1 MVNPYEMAQ
10 EQLDKAADI
19 LDLDESLHNFL
30 DNPKTMHQVSV
41 PVERDD
47 GTVDVFDGY
56 RVQHNNARGPY
67 KGGIRYHPQVSLDE
81 VKALA
86 TWMTWKCAIADIP
99 FGGAKGGVV
108 CNPKDMSE
116 REREQLTRRFTYGI
130 EPIIGPKQDI
140 PAPDVY
146 TGPREMAW
154 IRDTYEQINGERTP
168 GVVTGKP
175 IAVGGSQGRGT
186 ATARGVT
193 FVTREAL
200 KVRDGVDEGD
210 ATVAIQGFGNA
221 GSFAAKFAA
230 EDLGLTVVAVSDSS
244 GGIYDPDG
252 LDPVAVKQHKED
264 TGSVVGFGDAKEI
277 TNDDL
282 LTLDVDVLI
291 PAALEDQINADN
303 VDDVQ
308 AEIIVE
314 AANGPT
320 TPEADVALADS
331 DVLLIPDILANSGG
345 VTVSYFEWL
354 QSYNEYPW
362 TLEKVED
369 RLEDKIVPA
378 FHNVHEIAVEEDID
392 HRTAAI
398 VLAVNRVSDATDLL
412 GIWP

>member
-1 MVNPYEMAQ
+1 MVNPHEMAL
-10 EQLDKAADI
+10 EQLTKAGDI
-19 LDLDESLHNFL
+19 LDLDESLHTFL
-30 DNPKTMHQVSV
+30 KHPKTMHQVSV
-41 PVERDD
+41 PVERED
-47 GTVDVFDGY
+47 GSLDVFEGY

-67 KGGIRYHPQVSLDE
+67 KGGIRYHPDVTLDE

-86 TWMTWKCAIADIP
+86 TWMTWKCAVVDIP
-99 FGGAKGGVV
+99 FGGAKGGVI
-108 CNPKDMSE
+108 CDPKELSLD
-116 REREQLTRRFTYGI
+116 EREQLTRRFTHGI
-130 EPIIGPKQDI
+130 APIIGPEEDI

-146 TGPREMAW
+146 TGPQEMAW
-154 IRDTYEQINGERTP
+154 IRDTYEQVTGTRAP

-175 IAVGGSQGRGT
+175 LEVGGSEGRNSS
-186 ATARGVT
+186 TARGVI
-193 FVTREAL
+193 FAAREAL
-200 KVRDGVDEGD
+200 KVRDTDPSS
-210 ATVAIQGFGNA
+210 ATVAVQGYGNA
-221 GSFAAKFAA
+221 GSFAATFAEQYLDA
-230 EDLGLTVVAVSDSS
+230 NVVAVSDSS
-244 GGIYDPDG
+244 GAIYDPEG
-252 LDPVAVKQHKED
+252 LDPEAVRDHKAE
-264 TGSVVGFGDAKEI
+264 TGSVTGFGEVKEI
-277 TNDDL
+277 TNEDL

-291 PAALEDQINADN
+291 PAALEDQINEGN
-303 VDDVQ
+303 VDDIKADV
-308 AEIIVE
+308 IVE

-320 TPEADVALADS
+320 TPEADEVLKDR
-331 DVLLIPDILANSGG
+331 DVLLIPDILANAGG

>member
-1 MVNPYEMAQ
+1 MVNPNEMAQ
-10 EQLDKAADI
+10 EQLDKAARI
-19 LDLDESLHNFL
+19 LDLDKSLHNFL
-30 DNPKTMHQVSV
+30 KNPKTIHEVSV
-41 PVERDD
+41 PVERDE
-47 GTVDVFDGY
+47 GGVDVFQGY
-56 RVQHNNARGPY
+56 RVQHNNSRGPY
-67 KGGIRYHPQVSLDE
+67 KGGLRYHPQVSRDE

-86 TWMTWKCAIADIP
+86 TWMTWKCAVADIP
-99 FGGAKGGVV
+99 FGGAKGGVI
-108 CNPKDMSE
+108 CNPKEMSE
-116 REREQLTRRFTYGI
+116 RELEQLTRRFTFGLC
-130 EPIIGPKQDI
+130 PIIGPKNDI

-154 IRDTYEQINGERTP
+154 IRDTYEQINGERAP

-175 IAVGGSQGRGT
+175 VSVGGSEGRNT

-200 KVRDGVDEGD
+200 KVRETDPTE

-221 GSFAAKFAA
+221 GSFAAKFAV
-230 EDLGLTVVAVSDSS
+230 EDLGATVVAVSDSS
-244 GGIYDPDG
+244 GGIYDASG
-252 LDPVAVKQHKED
+252 LDPDAVLDHKRS
-264 TGSVVGFGDAKEI
+264 TGSVADHDGAKNI
-277 TNDDL
+277 TNDEL

-303 VDDVQ
+303 VHDVQ
-308 AEIIVE
+308 ADVIVE

-320 TPEADVALADS
+320 TPDADEALMDR

-354 QSYNEYPW
+354 QAFNEYPW

-378 FHNVHEIAVEEDID
+378 FHNVHEIALEHDID